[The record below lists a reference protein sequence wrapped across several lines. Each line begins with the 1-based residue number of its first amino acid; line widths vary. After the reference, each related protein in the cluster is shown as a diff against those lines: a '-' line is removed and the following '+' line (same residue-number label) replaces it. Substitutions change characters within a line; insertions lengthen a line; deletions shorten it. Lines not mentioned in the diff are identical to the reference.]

1 MNLSEFLS
9 TGQPDYGTAKNYALV
24 FSSDLRDR
32 LDAIQAEH
40 GDPRHR
46 VKPVGLTDGRWML
59 CADVLTEVGE
69 RGIYSAGFGHLDPAL
84 FPQVEVIAWADA
96 LALLPKEDAAQE
108 AVQLLQ

>member
-1 MNLSEFLS
+1 MTLDTFLQ
-9 TGQPDYGTAKNYALV
+9 QPLDAAAAKGYALV
-24 FSSDLRDR
+24 FSSELRD
-32 LDAIQAEH
+32 LLESIQAEH

-84 FPQVEVIAWADA
+84 FSQVQVLPWADA
-96 LALLPKEDAAQE
+96 VALLPQPEEGAE
-108 AVQLLQ
+108 

>member
-32 LDAIQAEH
+32 LEAIQAEH

-69 RGIYSAGFGHLDPAL
+69 GGLYRAGFGHLDQLL
-84 FPQVEVIAWADA
+84 FPQVQVLPWADA
-96 LALLPKEDAAQE
+96 VALLPQPEEGAE
-108 AVQLLQ
+108 ST